1 MFTVKT
7 LNKKQQIKKLIR
19 FISIYGFTRT
29 YIKTIGRI
37 RKKTP
42 LKLPLSI
49 FTKNKKSIAIIG
61 CGQFAFATIGY
72 FLKKKLGNSIYGV
85 YDVNDNNATSFIQY
99 YGGKVFDKVE
109 DMLNIDSV
117 KTLYIASN
125 HSTHTKY
132 AIQGLQ
138 AGKTVYLEKPIS
150 VNYEQ
155 FDDLMKYYVEDKLF
169 VGYNRPFSPSIK
181 KIVSVLNTSERQ
193 PLTLSCFISGHMI
206 PEDNWYRNPEEG
218 TRVCGNIGH
227 WIDLAIHLL
236 NQIGLP
242 EELTVYIQ
250 TSSNKEID
258 DNLVITFISEKEDL
272 ITIVL
277 TSRTEP
283 FEGINETINF
293 QHNDVI
299 AKIDDYRRMTL
310 WKSEQLIKKRYFRK
324 DVGHKNAILQ
334 PFNKKNRR
342 DFNEIKISTRLM
354 LDVKEAVLKNQKEFI
369 FKIDETNHTRP

>member
-1 MFTVKT
+1 MYTVET
-7 LNKKQQIKKLIR
+7 LSKKQQIKKLIR
-19 FISIYGFTRT
+19 FISIYGFTRA

-37 RKKTP
+37 RINTP

-49 FTKNKKSIAIIG
+49 FKKSKKDIAIIG

-72 FLKKKLGNSIYGV
+72 FLKKRIGNSIYGV
-85 YDVNDNNATSFIQY
+85 FDINQDNAISFTKY
-99 YGGKVFDKVE
+99 YGGKVFNGTE
-109 DMLNIDSV
+109 EILNSV
-117 KTLYIASN
+117 NIKTLYIASN

-132 AIQGLQ
+132 AIEGLK

-155 FDDLMKYYVEDKLF
+155 FNDLMKYYVEDKLF

-181 KIVSVLNTSERQ
+181 HIVSLLNTEQRS
-193 PLTLSCFISGHMI
+193 PLTLSCFISGHKI
-206 PEDNWYRNPEEG
+206 PKDNWYRNPEEG

-242 EELTVYIQ
+242 EQITISIQ
-250 TSSNKEID
+250 NSSLEEVD
-258 DNLVITFISEKEDL
+258 DNLSITFVSEIGDL
-272 ITIVL
+272 ITIIL

-293 QHNDVI
+293 QHSDLI

-310 WKSEQLIKKRYFRK
+310 WKSDLLIKKRYFRK
-324 DVGHKNAILQ
+324 DVGHENAITQ
-334 PFNKKNRR
+334 PFNKNNRR

-354 LDVKEAVLKNQKEFI
+354 LDIKEAILNNEKKFI
-369 FKIDETNHTRP
+369 FKINETNYTRP